1 MRKNR
6 GYTLIELMVS
16 ISIFAVVMTI
26 AAGGYYIMISVNRH
40 AQGVSTGVDN
50 LSFALDAMTRGI
62 RTGTAYSCGTSE
74 GSGDCSTGGA
84 AFTYTDQDKNT
95 VTYQLQGSSVQSTE
109 TPPDGGTPVSYLL
122 TEPDV
127 VVTSLR
133 FYVIGSQPE
142 STGDARQPY
151 VTMVISGT
159 VNVGPGS
166 SEPFTI
172 QTSAAMRGTDL

>member
-1 MRKNR
+1 MMRNR

-62 RTGTAYSCGTSE
+62 RTGTDYSCGVGE
-74 GSGDCSTGGA
+74 GLGDCSGGA
-84 AFTYTDQDKNT
+84 AFTYTDQDSNK
-95 VTYQLQGSSVQSTE
+95 VTYQLSGSSVQSTE
-109 TPPDGGTPVSYLL
+109 TPPGGGTPVTYLL

-133 FYVIGSQPE
+133 FYVVGSQSE
-142 STGDARQPY
+142 SAGDARQPY